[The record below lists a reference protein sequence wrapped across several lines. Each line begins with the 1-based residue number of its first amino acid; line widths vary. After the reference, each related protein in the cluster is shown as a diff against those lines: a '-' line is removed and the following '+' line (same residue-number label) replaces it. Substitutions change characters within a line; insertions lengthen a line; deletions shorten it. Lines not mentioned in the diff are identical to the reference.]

1 MGGVDFD
8 QDFVCAECAGERER
22 GSTEGAPNDL
32 EAVTPIVT
40 IPYERSSPMIEI
52 EQKVEMALQG
62 RDVEISNY
70 NDDNNNNNYNNND
83 NNNEMKD

>member
-1 MGGVDFD
+1 
-8 QDFVCAECAGERER
+8 
-22 GSTEGAPNDL
+22 
-32 EAVTPIVT
+32 
-40 IPYERSSPMIEI
+40 MIEI

-70 NDDNNNNNYNNND
+70 NDDDNNNNNNYNNND